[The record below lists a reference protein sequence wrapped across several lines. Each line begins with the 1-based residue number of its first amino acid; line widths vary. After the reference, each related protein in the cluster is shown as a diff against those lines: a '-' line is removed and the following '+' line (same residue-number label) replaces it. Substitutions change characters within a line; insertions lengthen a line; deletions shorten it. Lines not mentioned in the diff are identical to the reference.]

1 MSHLNLRP
9 RKIHLKTLGIEYFDT
24 NVKATL
30 TEPNLTNE
38 SDWAR

>member
-1 MSHLNLRP
+1 MSHLRP
-9 RKIHLKTLGIEYFDT
+9 RKTHLEALGIEYFDT

-38 SDWAR
+38 TEGAR

>member
-1 MSHLNLRP
+1 MSHLRP
-9 RKIHLKTLGIEYFDT
+9 RKIHLKTLDIEYFDK

-38 SDWAR
+38 TEGAR